1 MARSKSLPAG
11 LPRLRDTSLYQPALC
26 KKTASFNKTA
36 PSTGVTPDIGD
47 ISHAGV
53 ARLNGVARL
62 TGVQWPRDRWKS
74 LPHSFSDPGCSR
86 TDEDLDDRGTPDNGQ
101 GEKRPNRRDD
111 QSVEGDV
118 IKQISAKYQLTTRE
132 PHTLSAAP
140 LPLVNADASL
150 ASTPTTSSSYPPYL
164 PDVTVV
170 PSVST
175 ANVLF
180 LPHGEQ
186 GTSVA
191 SPLLSPSSFPP
202 PTHPPPSSSS
212 HHSPL
217 LFLLCLW
224 ATFFLRL
231 RSLFFVGTFLPWI
244 KAVALAEA
252 ESGGR
257 GGGGGGNVGGGNV
270 GGGRGGDGHLTAS
283 DMTLALAVIQGLG
296 GFIMAP
302 IIGKFLDG
310 VGKVKDADTRRTKT
324 SIKGK

>member
-53 ARLNGVARL
+53 ARL

-86 TDEDLDDRGTPDNGQ
+86 TDEDLDDRGAPDNGQ

-132 PHTLSAAP
+132 PHTLSVAP
-140 LPLVNADASL
+140 LSLDNAEASL
-150 ASTPTTSSSYPPYL
+150 ASTPTTPPSYPPYL
-164 PDVTVV
+164 PDVTVL
-170 PSVST
+170 PSMST
-175 ANVLF
+175 ANVPF
-180 LPHGEQ
+180 KAHGNQ

-202 PTHPPPSSSS
+202 PPHPPPSFSSR
-212 HHSPL
+212 HSSL

-231 RSLFFVGTFLPWI
+231 RALFFVGTFLPWI

-257 GGGGGGNVGGGNV
+257 AGSGGGGGGNG

-310 VGKVKDADTRRTKT
+310 VGKVKDVDTRRTKT
-324 SIKGK
+324 SVKGK